1 MFPANTNTTLNGSGN
16 VNTQG
21 RGTTRNVAVSNNSI
35 QYTSKVSSI
44 FQIYNTKTYSCGSC
58 GKG

>member
-1 MFPANTNTTLNGSGN
+1 MFPVTTKTTLNGGN
-16 VNTQG
+16 NINTQG
-21 RGTTRNVAVSNNSI
+21 RGTARNIAVSNNSI

-44 FQIYNTKTYSCGSC
+44 FQIYNTKTHSCGSC